1 MSHIV
6 TIETQVRDPAAVQA
20 ACARLKLPPPAERTV
35 ALFSGSAT
43 GLAVELPGWKFPLV
57 CDTQS
62 GELKFDNYEGLWGDR
77 AELDRFLQSYAIEKA
92 RLEARCS
99 GHTLTEQPLED
110 GSVRLTIHVGGGSQ

>member
-6 TIETQVRDPAAVQA
+6 TIETEVRDPLAVQA
-20 ACARLKLPPPAERTV
+20 ACARLKLPPAVERTV

-43 GLAVELPGWKFPLV
+43 GLAVELPGWKYPLV

-62 GELKFDNYEGLWGDR
+62 GELKFDNYEGHWGDR
-77 AELDRFLQSYAIEKA
+77 AELNRFLQSYAVEKA
-92 RLEARCS
+92 RLEARRS

-110 GSVRLTIHVGGGSQ
+110 GSVRLTIHVGGTSQ